1 MKPGKVRRNTEY
13 IRKTGDGLVFSCTL
27 IEFDDGSV
35 WVYGYELEACFE
47 SCNDAQEQAVAY
59 LRAHGYQ
66 LRKSSS

>member
-13 IRKTGDGLVFSCTL
+13 IRKTEDGLIFSCTL
-27 IEFDDGSV
+27 IEFDDGSA

-59 LRAHGYQ
+59 LLAHGY
-66 LRKSSS
+66 RPRAGST